1 MMMARL
7 LKTLAFKNKELLIV
21 LGVLGFLVLLPV
33 FALFSLGGS
42 AVFANPGAVLYT
54 GPIST
59 TNTYAYGNC
68 TFWTAARREQ
78 VNRPIPNNWGNA
90 NTWDDYSRL
99 AGYTVDHTP
108 SLYAIFQTDEGDLGH
123 VAFVENV
130 NPDGSWDISE
140 MNAKGWDIVNPRSFK
155 AEEAKKYNFIH

>member
-1 MMMARL
+1 MTAQF
-7 LKTLAFKNKELLIV
+7 LKTLVFKNKELLIV
-21 LGVLGFLVLLPV
+21 LGVLGVIIMLPV

-42 AVFANPGAVLYT
+42 AVFANPGSVLYT

-68 TFWTAARREQ
+68 TFWTATRREE

-90 NTWDDYSRL
+90 NTWDDSARL
-99 AGYTVDHTP
+99 ASYTVDHTP
-108 SLYAIFQTDEGDLGH
+108 RLHAIFQTDAGALGH
-123 VAFVENV
+123 VAFVEKV
-130 NPDGSWDISE
+130 NPDGSWEISE

-155 AEEAKKYNFIH
+155 AEEAKNYKFIH